1 MPPLGWGMPFLDND
15 TYTEGRGGY
24 LFMPRF
30 FSLYDAIHGWIIG
43 RMDGWMDESRDEK
56 ASRKMT
62 TTSFT
67 ICNDDMKGQITFG

>member
-1 MPPLGWGMPFLDND
+1 
-15 TYTEGRGGY
+15 
-24 LFMPRF
+24 MPRF